1 VQGNGEVYDRRS
13 YPALMELPPMD
24 VFNPAYAAPLV
35 SLALLWTVAVVTP
48 GPNFFNAAQLAAS
61 CSRRHGV
68 VASAGVATGTIMWG
82 LAGGLGIKSLFTA
95 APMLYLAFKII
106 GGCYLIYLGLKLF
119 KRSAPTMA
127 QSLLADEPRRSLFCA
142 WRLGLLGNLSNPKAA
157 LFVATIFAS
166 TMPPS
171 PSPMLLTLAVMTM
184 ATLSFSWYSCVALVF
199 SSQRMANLYSR
210 SRKWLDR
217 FAGSCYL
224 LFGAHLVANR

>member
-1 VQGNGEVYDRRS
+1 MQALGEAYDPGS
-13 YPALMELPPMD
+13 CTALTELPMD
-24 VFNPAYAAPLV
+24 VINPAYVAPLV

-48 GPNFFNAAQLAAS
+48 GPNFFNTAQLAAS

-68 VASAGVATGTIMWG
+68 VASAGVASGTIIWG

-119 KRSAPTMA
+119 KRSAPTA
-127 QSLLADEPRRSLFCA
+127 GQTVLPDATRRSLFSA
-142 WRLGLLGNLSNPKAA
+142 WRFGLLGNLSNPKAA
-157 LFVATIFAS
+157 LFVATAFAS

-171 PSPMLLTLAVMTM
+171 PSPALLTLAVITM
-184 ATLSFSWYSCVALVF
+184 ATLSFSWYSSVALVF
-199 SSQRMANLYSR
+199 SSERMANLYSR

-217 FAGSCYL
+217 FAGGCYL
-224 LFGAHLVANR
+224 LFGAHLVASR

>member
-1 VQGNGEVYDRRS
+1 
-13 YPALMELPPMD
+13 MEL
-24 VFNPAYAAPLV
+24 FNPAYVAPLV

-48 GPNFFNAAQLAAS
+48 GPNFFNTAQLAAS

-68 VASAGVATGTIMWG
+68 VASAGVATGTILWG

-119 KRSAPTMA
+119 KRSAINMGQTPLPDA
-127 QSLLADEPRRSLFCA
+127 ARRSLFSA

-171 PSPMLLTLAVMTM
+171 PSPVLLTLAVIVM
-184 ATLSFSWYSCVALVF
+184 ATLSFSWYTSVALLF
-199 SSQRMANLYSR
+199 SSERMATLYSR

-217 FAGSCYL
+217 FAGGCYV
-224 LFGAHLVANR
+224 LFGSHLIANR

>member
-1 VQGNGEVYDRRS
+1 MQGGYQAYDRLS
-13 YPALMELPPMD
+13 CLVLMELPAMEF
-24 VFNPAYAAPLV
+24 FNPAYVAPLV

-48 GPNFFNAAQLAAS
+48 GPNFFNTAQLAAS

-68 VASAGVATGTIMWG
+68 VASAGVATGTVMWG

-119 KRSAPTMA
+119 KRSAPAMG
-127 QSLLADEPRRSLFCA
+127 QSVLPDQPRRSLFSA

-171 PSPMLLTLAVMTM
+171 PSPMLLTLAVITM

-199 SSQRMANLYSR
+199 SSERMANFYSR

-217 FAGSCYL
+217 FAGSCYM

>member
-1 VQGNGEVYDRRS
+1 
-13 YPALMELPPMD
+13 MD
-24 VFNPAYAAPLV
+24 FFNPAYVAPLV
-35 SLALLWTVAVVTP
+35 ALALLWTVAVVTP
-48 GPNFFNAAQLAAS
+48 GPNFFNTAQLAAS

-68 VASAGVATGTIMWG
+68 VASAGVATGTIIWG

-119 KRSAPTMA
+119 KRSAPA
-127 QSLLADEPRRSLFCA
+127 SVQLPDEPRRSLFSA
-142 WRLGLLGNLSNPKAA
+142 WRFGLLGNLSNPKAA
-157 LFVATIFAS
+157 LFVATAFAS

-171 PSPMLLTLAVMTM
+171 PSPALLTLAVITM
-184 ATLSFSWYSCVALVF
+184 ATLSFSWYTSVALVF
-199 SSQRMANLYSR
+199 SSERMANLYSR

>member
-1 VQGNGEVYDRRS
+1 MLFSD
-13 YPALMELPPMD
+13 LP
-24 VFNPAYAAPLV
+24 YIAPLL
-35 SLALLWTVAVVTP
+35 SLGLLWTVAVVTP
-48 GPNFFNAAQLAAS
+48 GPNFFNIAQLAAND
-61 CSRRHGV
+61 SRRHGV
-68 VASAGVATGTIMWG
+68 AASAGVASGTVLWG

-119 KRSAPTMA
+119 KRSAPA
-127 QSLLADEPRRSLFCA
+127 ASHSQLPDEPRRSMFSA
-142 WRLGLLGNLSNPKAA
+142 WRLGLLGNLSNPKSA

-171 PSPMLLTLAVMTM
+171 PSPMLLALAVTVM
-184 ATLSFSWYSCVALVF
+184 ATLSFSWYTSVALVF
-199 SSQRMANLYSR
+199 SSERMANLYSR

-217 FAGSCYL
+217 FAGGCYL

>member
-1 VQGNGEVYDRRS
+1 LKEL
-13 YPALMELPPMD
+13 AAMEL
-24 VFNPAYAAPLV
+24 FNPAYVAPLV

-48 GPNFFNAAQLAAS
+48 GPNFFNTAQLAAS

-68 VASAGVATGTIMWG
+68 VASAGVATGTILWG

-119 KRSAPTMA
+119 KRSATSMG
-127 QSLLADEPRRSLFCA
+127 QSPLPDAARRSLFSA

-171 PSPMLLTLAVMTM
+171 PSPVLLTFAVIVM
-184 ATLSFSWYSCVALVF
+184 ATLSFSWYSSVALLF
-199 SSQRMANLYSR
+199 SSERMATLYSR

-217 FAGSCYL
+217 FAGGCYV
-224 LFGAHLVANR
+224 LFGSHLIANR

>member
-1 VQGNGEVYDRRS
+1 
-13 YPALMELPPMD
+13 MD
-24 VFNPAYAAPLV
+24 LTPLV

-68 VASAGVATGTIMWG
+68 LASAGAATGTVMWG
-82 LAGGLGIKSLFTA
+82 LAGGLGIKSLFAA

-119 KRSAPTMA
+119 KRSSPSM
-127 QSLLADEPRRSLFCA
+127 SHNVVPDEARRSLFSA

-171 PSPMLLTLAVMTM
+171 PSPMLLTLAVTTM
-184 ATLSFSWYSCVALVF
+184 GTLSFSWYSSVALVF
-199 SSQRMANLYSR
+199 SSARMVNLYSR

-217 FAGSCYL
+217 FAGGCYV
-224 LFGAHLVANR
+224 LFGAHLLANR

>member
-1 VQGNGEVYDRRS
+1 
-13 YPALMELPPMD
+13 ME
-24 VFNPAYAAPLV
+24 FINPAYVAPLV

-48 GPNFFNAAQLAAS
+48 GPNFFNTAQLAAS

-119 KRSAPTMA
+119 KRSAPAMG
-127 QSLLADEPRRSLFCA
+127 QSLLPDVPRRSLFSA

-166 TMPPS
+166 TMPLS
-171 PSPMLLTLAVMTM
+171 PSPALLALAVITM
-184 ATLSFSWYSCVALVF
+184 ASLSFSWYACVALVF
-199 SSQRMANLYSR
+199 SSERMANLYSR

-217 FAGSCYL
+217 FAGGCYV

>member
-1 VQGNGEVYDRRS
+1 MILI
-13 YPALMELPPMD
+13 PALSSAESHMEL
-24 VFNPAYAAPLV
+24 FNPAYAAPLV

-48 GPNFFNAAQLAAS
+48 GPNFFNTAQLAAS

-68 VASAGVATGTIMWG
+68 VASSGVATGTVIWG

-119 KRSAPTMA
+119 RRSAPSMA
-127 QSLLADEPRRSLFCA
+127 QNLLPDEPRRSLFSA

-166 TMPPS
+166 TMPQS
-171 PSPMLLTLAVMTM
+171 PSPMLLTLAVITM

-199 SSQRMANLYSR
+199 SSERMANVYSR

-217 FAGSCYL
+217 CAGGCYV
-224 LFGAHLVANR
+224 LFGATLVANR

>member
-1 VQGNGEVYDRRS
+1 
-13 YPALMELPPMD
+13 MEL
-24 VFNPAYAAPLV
+24 FNPAYVAPLV

-48 GPNFFNAAQLAAS
+48 GPNFFNTAQLAAS

-68 VASAGVATGTIMWG
+68 VASAGVATGTILWG

-119 KRSAPTMA
+119 KRSAASMG
-127 QSLLADEPRRSLFCA
+127 QSPLPDAARRSLFSA
-142 WRLGLLGNLSNPKAA
+142 WRLGVLGNLSNPKAA

-171 PSPMLLTLAVMTM
+171 PSPMLLTLAVIIM
-184 ATLSFSWYSCVALVF
+184 ATLSFSWYTSVALLF
-199 SSQRMANLYSR
+199 SSERMATLYSR

-217 FAGSCYL
+217 FAGGCYV
-224 LFGAHLVANR
+224 LFGSHLIANR